1 MSLFGNVNVKVVCMQ
16 IREIKV
22 ALNIKLGSIP
32 DHCYVNSILHR
43 DSTLDKMQKYEVCSQ
58 KLPNLPILR
67 NVLKGRKWPKQPV
80 SRGRIVKNVS
90 DCIFSSISDRLL
102 NVFRQFRK

>member
-43 DSTLDKMQKYEVCSQ
+43 DSTLDKMQKYA
-58 KLPNLPILR
+58 
-67 NVLKGRKWPKQPV
+67 RKWVCKSYQ
-80 SRGRIVKNVS
+80 ICHFS
-90 DCIFSSISDRLL
+90 DQL
-102 NVFRQFRK
+102 NMFELA